1 MIAVVGCDVA
11 HVRFLEDDTAA
22 DAGVSA
28 PSGGSSSTA
37 GTAPVA
43 TGGVPNT
50 GGGGTSPGGQ
60 SNGNQTAG
68 QGGMPT
74 TGGTAGGGQAGSGQ
88 GGTAQAG
95 APPCVNFGP
104 WLEPEPVVGLAEDT
118 ADHWGPSLTNAPTVL
133 FYSIGIGEAEN
144 IWRATRTDLDE
155 PFTAAME
162 VTQVNTDVMDGT
174 PFIMP
179 DGQGLWFSSTRPGG
193 LGDRDI
199 WMAPGGVNGFAPAI
213 NVSEVNSEGLEHLPS
228 LTADG
233 LILVFGST
241 RADSANEDIYMATR
255 DVATDTFATPFLV
268 GELNSDAYD
277 GSPAITADGL
287 TIYLASK
294 RIGNDANGTD
304 IFVATRDS
312 RDDPF
317 GEPQEIAELNTTSND
332 EDPRLSPA
340 RNEIFFA
347 SNRDTGVHQIW
358 HARRECIDP

>member
-1 MIAVVGCDVA
+1 
-11 HVRFLEDDTAA
+11 
-22 DAGVSA
+22 
-28 PSGGSSSTA
+28 
-37 GTAPVA
+37 
-43 TGGVPNT
+43 
-50 GGGGTSPGGQ
+50 
-60 SNGNQTAG
+60 
-68 QGGMPT
+68 
-74 TGGTAGGGQAGSGQ
+74 
-88 GGTAQAG
+88 
-95 APPCVNFGP
+95 
-104 WLEPEPVVGLAEDT
+104 
-118 ADHWGPSLTNAPTVL
+118 VL
-133 FYSIGIGEAEN
+133 FYSIGVGEAED
-144 IWRATRTDLDE
+144 IWRATRTELDE

-162 VTQVNTDVMDGT
+162 VTQVNTQTMDGT

-213 NVSEVNSEGLEHLPS
+213 NVREVNSDGLEHLPS

-241 RADSANEDIYMATR
+241 RVDSANEDIFMATR
-255 DVATDTFATPFLV
+255 EVATDPFSPPFLV
-268 GELNSDAYD
+268 SELNTDAYD
-277 GSPAITADGL
+277 GSPAITPDGL

-312 RDDPF
+312 REDAFD
-317 GEPQEIAELNTTSND
+317 EPQEIVELNTMSND

-340 RNEIFFA
+340 GNEIFFA

-358 HARRECIDP
+358 HALRECIDP

>member
-1 MIAVVGCDVA
+1 MD
-11 HVRFLEDDTAA
+11 
-22 DAGVSA
+22 
-28 PSGGSSSTA
+28 
-37 GTAPVA
+37 
-43 TGGVPNT
+43 
-50 GGGGTSPGGQ
+50 
-60 SNGNQTAG
+60 
-68 QGGMPT
+68 
-74 TGGTAGGGQAGSGQ
+74 
-88 GGTAQAG
+88 
-95 APPCVNFGP
+95 FGP

-118 ADHWGPSLTNAPTVL
+118 VDHWGPSLTNAPTVL
-133 FYSIGIGEAEN
+133 FYSIGTGEAEN
-144 IWRATRTDLDE
+144 IWRATRADLEE
-155 PFTAAME
+155 PFAAAMA
-162 VTQVNTDVMDGT
+162 VSQVNTEVMDGT

-179 DGQGLWFSSTRPGG
+179 DGQALWFSSTRAGG

-213 NVSEVNSEGLEHLPS
+213 NVSEVNSDGLEHLPS

-241 RADSANEDIYMATR
+241 RVDSANEDIFMATR
-255 DVATDTFATPFLV
+255 DLATDAFSTPFFV
-268 GELNSDAYD
+268 AELNTDAYD

-287 TIYLASK
+287 TIYFASK

-312 RDDPF
+312 RDDAF
-317 GEPQEIAELNTTSND
+317 SEPQEVTELNTTSND

-358 HARRECIDP
+358 HALRECLDP